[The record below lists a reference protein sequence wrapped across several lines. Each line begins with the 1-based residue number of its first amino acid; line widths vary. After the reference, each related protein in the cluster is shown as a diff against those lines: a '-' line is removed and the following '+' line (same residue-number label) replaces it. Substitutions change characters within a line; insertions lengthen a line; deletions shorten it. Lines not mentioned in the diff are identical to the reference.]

1 MVMNSTLALT
11 ALLMGLAG
19 GPHCLA
25 MCGSVCAGIGR
36 SAQKQGAG
44 QGTSAMLLFQLG
56 RIAGYSTLGAVAAS
70 TMQGVGWL
78 STQSAVFRPVW
89 TLLHLFAFLVGLL
102 LLWRAEQPVWLD
114 GMGRSIW
121 RRVQAMTAHLK
132 LRNGGAV
139 ILGFL
144 WALMPCGLLYGA
156 LLVAALSNS
165 PLEGAGVMALFA
177 LGSAVVLTAGPWLW
191 LRMRGFKPSGVAGVS
206 SGAWGVRL
214 AGLALAASSGWA
226 LWMGLVEYQAP
237 WCLVPQ

>member
-25 MCGSVCAGIGR
+25 MCGAVCAGIGR

-114 GMGRSIW
+114 GVGRNIW
-121 RRVQAMTAHLK
+121 RRVQALTAHLK

-144 WALMPCGLLYGA
+144 WALMPCGLLY
-156 LLVAALSNS
+156 
-165 PLEGAGVMALFA
+165 
-177 LGSAVVLTAGPWLW
+177 VLCWWPH
-191 LRMRGFKPSGVAGVS
+191 
-206 SGAWGVRL
+206 
-214 AGLALAASSGWA
+214 
-226 LWMGLVEYQAP
+226 
-237 WCLVPQ
+237 